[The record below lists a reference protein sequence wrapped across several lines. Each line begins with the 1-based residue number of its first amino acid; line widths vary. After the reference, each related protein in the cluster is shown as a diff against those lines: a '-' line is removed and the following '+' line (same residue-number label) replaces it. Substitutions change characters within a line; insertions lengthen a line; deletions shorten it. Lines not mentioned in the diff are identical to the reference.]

1 MIAFS
6 VRGILAGALSFFF
19 LVLTQI
25 YWFVDSAVTY
35 WLFETVYKI
44 ALEAYL
50 FMGFDDGYLQYV
62 SGLIH
67 EKGK

>member
-1 MIAFS
+1 
-6 VRGILAGALSFFF
+6 
-19 LVLTQI
+19 
-25 YWFVDSAVTY
+25 
-35 WLFETVYKI
+35 LFETVYKI